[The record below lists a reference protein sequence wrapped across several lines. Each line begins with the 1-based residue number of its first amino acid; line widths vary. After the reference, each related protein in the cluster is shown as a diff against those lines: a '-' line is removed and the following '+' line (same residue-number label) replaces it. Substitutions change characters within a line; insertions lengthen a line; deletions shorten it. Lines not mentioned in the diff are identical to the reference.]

1 MKNADNLKKLTEK
14 YIELDDNNASED
26 ELNELAHE
34 IDHEV
39 YNSNLIMILNKGR
52 GETQVVALLVG
63 EDEDDKSYFI
73 PVYTDNDEAD
83 KASEFFLSQ
92 DGSGEFS
99 YETITGA
106 EIIETYTEDDDFLGV
121 AINAPEN
128 GFAVFADT
136 IHDCS
141 EE

>member
-39 YNSNLIMILNKGR
+39 YRSNLIMIINKGR
-52 GETQVVALLVG
+52 GETEVVALLVG
-63 EDEDDKSYFI
+63 EDEDDESYFI
-73 PVYTDNDEAD
+73 PVYTDEDEAY
-83 KASEFFLSQ
+83 KACKFFLSQ
-92 DGSGEFS
+92 DCTGLLS
-99 YETITGA
+99 YETMTGA
-106 EIIETYTEDDDFLGV
+106 EIIETYAEDDDFLGV